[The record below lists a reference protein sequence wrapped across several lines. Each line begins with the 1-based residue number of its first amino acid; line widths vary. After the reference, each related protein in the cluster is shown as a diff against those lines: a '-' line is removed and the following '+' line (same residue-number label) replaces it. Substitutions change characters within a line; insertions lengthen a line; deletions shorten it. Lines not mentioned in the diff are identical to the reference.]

1 MSVTDSIIKVAG
13 YCVAFISQQKF
24 CSFDIFLLFKRYFFL
39 GILEV
44 VNRLEW
50 WSFSHWFDFVVYLFL
65 ETISLIL
72 FCLSG
77 LELSVQRNLPPSTS
91 VLKVYTTILALH
103 CYNFYSCQISKDH
116 VWRAIFFFWLNKY
129 LLVSVS
135 FLQSLLI

>member
-116 VWRAIFFFWLNKY
+116 VWRAIFFWLNKY